1 MPDDLKTL
9 LNTYR
14 TYFVE
19 VKADTTDGEATRLDN
34 RWYPKSTTKLKPG
47 KCARKEAQRLA
58 KLYGVNVRLI
68 LHHPVPPP
76 VCIATAVFRN
86 LKRKGDCAE

>member
-1 MPDDLKTL
+1 MAETLKEL

-19 VKADTTDGEATRLDN
+19 VKADSADGESTRLDN
-34 RWYPKSTTKLKPG
+34 RWYPKSTTRLKPG
-47 KCARKEAQRLA
+47 ASARKEAQRLA
-58 KLYGVNVRLI
+58 KVYGVNVRLI

-76 VCIATAVFRN
+76 EVVVTAVFRN
-86 LKRKGDCAE
+86 LKRHGGQA

>member
-1 MPDDLKTL
+1 MSVPDGDL

-19 VKADTTDGEATRLDN
+19 VKADTTDGECTRLDN

-47 KCARKEAQRLA
+47 EDARKEAQRLA
-58 KLYGVNVRLI
+58 KLYRVNVRLI
-68 LHHPVPPP
+68 LHHPTPPA
-76 VCIATAVFRN
+76 VCIATAVYRN
-86 LKRKGDCAE
+86 LKKHGKQGT